1 MMYVHADLTL
11 SRAQIERLR
20 DQYVLPDS
28 VASIVPTV
36 DLQLIL
42 GSPTGPGVSDH
53 TPQGSTPAPSGD
65 VLPGVLIDQ
74 RHLVEQPILRL
85 TSFNGE
91 EGKRYSLIMVDL
103 DRPDEEGKLVTHAHW
118 LV

>member
-1 MMYVHADLTL
+1 
-11 SRAQIERLR
+11 
-20 DQYVLPDS
+20 
-28 VASIVPTV
+28 VPTV

-65 VLPGVLIDQ
+65 VLPGVLIEQ
-74 RHLVEQPILRL
+74 LHLVEQPTLRL
-85 TSFNGE
+85 TSFNGGE
-91 EGKRYSLIMVDL
+91 SKKYTLLMVDL